1 MFSIADIDKE
11 ARKRLYGAPPVAS
24 VEDARMSSGVP
35 LFTEADIHATQ
46 HCLDI
51 ILRSM
56 FVQKRISREY
66 FNAKCREK
74 ALGEGYLPTQANTS
88 GSNLVRT
95 LIAGNITISR
105 FLEALQVLDLTLSD
119 MTVTVRP
126 RHGESELFGIQE
138 TIDKFTK

>member
-11 ARKRLYGAPPVAS
+11 ARKRLYGAPVITT

-35 LFTEADIHATQ
+35 LFTEEDVHKTQ

-51 ILRSM
+51 LLRSM

-74 ALGEGYLPTQANTS
+74 ALEQGYLPSQANTS

-119 MTVTVRP
+119 MTVTVSSQQGKR
-126 RHGESELFGIQE
+126 ELFGIQD
-138 TIDKFTK
+138 TVDK

>member
-1 MFSIADIDKE
+1 MFSIADIDKD
-11 ARKRLYGAPPVAS
+11 ARKRLYGAPVITT

-35 LFTEADIHATQ
+35 LFTEEDVHKTQ

-51 ILRSM
+51 LLRSM

-74 ALGEGYLPTQANTS
+74 ALEQGYLPSQANTS

-119 MTVTVRP
+119 MTVTVSSQQ
-126 RHGESELFGIQE
+126 GKSELFGIQD
-138 TIDKFTK
+138 TVDK